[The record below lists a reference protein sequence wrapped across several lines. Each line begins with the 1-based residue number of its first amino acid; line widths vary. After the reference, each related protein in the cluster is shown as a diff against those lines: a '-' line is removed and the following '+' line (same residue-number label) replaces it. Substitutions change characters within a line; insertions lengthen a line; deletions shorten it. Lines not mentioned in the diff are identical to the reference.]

1 MQFVHISDN
10 HLGYRQYNLDERERD
25 IYKSFNQCIDKI
37 IEIKPDFVVHSGDLF
52 ESPEPSINAIY
63 TAIEGFNR
71 LKKYNIPI
79 YIIHGNHDLPNRNSK
94 GSPFKILKGFLGN
107 NLKTFV
113 DKKYHVFKKGSE
125 EIFIGGSDFTL
136 KSKINSLF
144 DDYNLIER
152 ESKKYGSKILLFHQS
167 IYSYSN
173 LPTYELQLS
182 NLPKG
187 FNYYAGGHIHQRTL
201 RTVNNED
208 IGNSVNVNKNEE
220 KYGNGVIAYSGST
233 EILSYDEYRDYE
245 KNGKGFYLVDMSG
258 GDFDINDVDKIDIKC
273 RDFIIDKKIMN
284 KRDFE
289 NLINEMESK
298 SNPVV
303 ICNVVKEL
311 FGHLH
316 EILEKK
322 ALYSRLFIVEE
333 GVEEAI
339 IDIQN
344 KKNIDEIFKEFL
356 KNKNYD
362 IDFVYNIFNKVLE
375 DDDLY
380 AYLLEYFNGRMR
392 NIIKN

>member
-1 MQFVHISDN
+1 MVMKLQFVHISDN

-25 IYKSFNQCIDKI
+25 IYSSFNQCIDKI

-71 LKKYNIPI
+71 LKRHNIPV
-79 YIIHGNHDLPNRNSK
+79 YIIHGNHDLPKRNSK
-94 GSPFKILKGFLGN
+94 GSPFKILKGILGD

-113 DKKYHVFKKGSE
+113 SRKYHIFRKGSE
-125 EIFIGGSDFTL
+125 EIFIGGSDFTF
-136 KSKINSLF
+136 KSKINNLF
-144 DDYNLIER
+144 EDYKLIEN
-152 ESKKYGSKILLFHQS
+152 ESKKYNNKILLFHQS

-173 LPTYELQLS
+173 LPIYELQL
-182 NLPKG
+182 NNFPKG
-187 FNYYAGGHIHQRTL
+187 FNYYAGGHIHQRIL
-201 RTVNNED
+201 KTVNND
-208 IGNSVNVNKNEE
+208 DTANINTNTANTT
-220 KYGNGVIAYSGST
+220 NGVFAYSGST
-233 EILSYDEYRDYE
+233 EIWSYDEYRDYE

-284 KRDFE
+284 KEDFE

-311 FGHLH
+311 FGHLKD
-316 EILEKK
+316 ILEKK
-322 ALYSRLFIVEE
+322 ALYSRLSIVEDE
-333 GVEEAI
+333 TEDTI

-344 KKNIDEIFKEFL
+344 KNVDEIFREFL
-356 KNKNYD
+356 ENKNYD
-362 IDFVYNIFNKVLE
+362 IDFVYGIYNEVLNNR
-375 DDDLY
+375 DLC
-380 AYLLEYFNGRMR
+380 AYLVEHFKH
-392 NIIKN
+392 NILSE